1 MNSPRYKAALIG
13 CGNRSRKHVESY
25 EHVPEAALTACC
37 DLIEERRAGHAAEYG
52 LTAYADAA
60 EMIERERPDIVHI
73 VTQPADRA
81 ELMHLVADLEVPASV
96 VEKPLAAGVTD
107 WRSLVALE
115 RRSSTR
121 FTVSHQFR
129 WHIDL
134 TRCREALQSG
144 RLGAVRFLE
153 TSCGMNVSNQGT
165 HALNYVMSL
174 NGDARVHTLF
184 GTASGMSGSDPT
196 HPAPDT
202 SVAHLL
208 FDNGVRCLWHHG
220 TTAPLIGDPATTYQH
235 LRAAAYAAR
244 ARWPHARTAPLTG
257 HPATTSQHVRV
268 AAYAERGRVL
278 YEEFRN
284 WEIVGPDG
292 TECGH
297 VGATWNANNLLAQAG
312 LTRATLN
319 WLEDGAALPG
329 TNLNQSLHEF
339 KTVLALYASTLR
351 RQPIELASFEPEDD
365 LFEQLTAVLS

>member
-1 MNSPRYKAALIG
+1 MSKPRYRAALIG
-13 CGNRSRKHVESY
+13 CGSRSRMHVLSY
-25 EHVPEAALTACC
+25 QHVADAALTACC
-37 DLIEERRAGHAAEYG
+37 DLIEERRNGHATEYG
-52 LTAYADAA
+52 LTPYADAA
-60 EMIERERPDIVHI
+60 DMIERERPDIVHI

-81 ELMHLVADLEVPASV
+81 ALMHLAADLNVPAAV

-107 WRSLVALE
+107 WRTLVELE
-115 RRSSTR
+115 RRCATR

-129 WHIDL
+129 WHVHL
-134 TRCREALQSG
+134 TRCREALRSG

-153 TSCGMNVSNQGT
+153 TSCGMNISNQGT

-174 NGDARVHTLF
+174 NGDARVQSVF

-196 HPAPDT
+196 HPAPDS

-220 TTAPLIGDPATTYQH
+220 PTAPLIGDPATVY
-235 LRAAAYAAR
+235 
-244 ARWPHARTAPLTG
+244 
-257 HPATTSQHVRV
+257 QHVRV

-297 VGATWNANNLLAQAG
+297 VGDTWRANNVLAQAG
-312 LTRATLN
+312 LTRATLD
-319 WLEDGAALPG
+319 WLEDGSALPG
-329 TNLNQSLHEF
+329 TDLNQSLHEF
-339 KTVLALYASTLR
+339 KTVLALYASALER
-351 RQPIELASFEPEDD
+351 RPVELASFEPDDD
-365 LFEQLTAVLS
+365 LFERLTAALS

>member
-1 MNSPRYKAALIG
+1 MSKPRYKAALIG
-13 CGNRSRKHVESY
+13 CGSRSRMHVLSY
-25 EHVPEAALTACC
+25 AHVPDAALTACC
-37 DLIEERRAGHAAEYG
+37 DLIEERRDGHAAEYG
-52 LTAYADAA
+52 LTPYADAA

-81 ELMHLVADLEVPASV
+81 ALMHLAADLSVPAAV

-107 WRSLVALE
+107 WRSLVELE
-115 RRSSTR
+115 RRCATR

-129 WHIDL
+129 WHVDL
-134 TRCREALQSG
+134 TRCRQALQSG

-153 TSCGMNVSNQGT
+153 TSCGMNISNQGT
-165 HALNYVMSL
+165 HALNYIMSL
-174 NGDARVHTLF
+174 NGDARVQTVF

-220 TTAPLIGDPATTYQH
+220 PTAPLIGDPETVY
-235 LRAAAYAAR
+235 
-244 ARWPHARTAPLTG
+244 
-257 HPATTSQHVRV
+257 QHVRV
-268 AAYAERGRVL
+268 AAYADRGRVL

-292 TECGH
+292 TERGH
-297 VGATWNANNLLAQAG
+297 VGDTWRANNLLAQAG
-312 LTRATLN
+312 LTRATLA

-329 TNLNQSLHEF
+329 TDLNQSLHEF
-339 KTVLALYASTLR
+339 KTVLALYASTLHR
-351 RQPIELASFEPEDD
+351 RPIELAGFDPEDD
-365 LFEQLTAVLS
+365 LFERLTAALS

>member
-37 DLIEERRAGHAAEYG
+37 DLIEERRAGHASEYG

-115 RRSSTR
+115 RRCSTR

-129 WHIDL
+129 WHVDL

-235 LRAAAYAAR
+235 
-244 ARWPHARTAPLTG
+244 
-257 HPATTSQHVRV
+257 VRV

-297 VGATWNANNLLAQAG
+297 VGDTWIANNLLAQAG
-312 LTRATLN
+312 LTRATLH